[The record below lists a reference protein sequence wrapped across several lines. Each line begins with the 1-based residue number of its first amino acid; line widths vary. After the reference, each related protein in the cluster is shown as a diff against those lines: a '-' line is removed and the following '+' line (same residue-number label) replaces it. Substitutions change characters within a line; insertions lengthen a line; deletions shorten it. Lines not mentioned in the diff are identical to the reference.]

1 MTTFPKSIE
10 APITRFFHTPITW
23 SKGVRNG
30 GMTAVLKPSEGD
42 WNDVLVYQPDSP
54 GENWWDL
61 VPRGTVIRAS
71 IREPGKKNPKDLIA
85 FALPLKNQPTATQ
98 ELIKSLQSE
107 EITEET
113 KPGLTHSDMLEEIK
127 RLKDHGQKLT
137 PSQKMF
143 DEQSTGTSSAKKSDG
158 DKLEERLK
166 EQMLKKQ
173 HLATLEAYLPRLQML
188 VDKGEWA
195 DDNES
200 GLLMAQAVIARA
212 LREWSEDHSPS
223 ADSTF
228 TTNVLDACNYI
239 VDVMVPLRSALVS
252 DKQQKGTLSVPCGQ
266 GSSKTV
272 LDLKHF
278 R

>member
-10 APITRFFHTPITW
+10 APITRFFHTPVTW

-113 KPGLTHSDMLEEIK
+113 KPGLT
-127 RLKDHGQKLT
+127 
-137 PSQKMF
+137 
-143 DEQSTGTSSAKKSDG
+143 DG
-158 DKLEERLK
+158 DKLEEQIQDNIR
-166 EQMLKKQ
+166 KKLTRTKQ
-173 HLATLEAYLPRLQML
+173 LADIKRLQRLALM
-188 VDKGEWA
+188 GEWLEG
-195 DDNES
+195 NEK
-200 GLLMAQAVIARA
+200 GLIMAQGMIANA
-212 LREWSEDHSPS
+212 FFAWCEDHSDN
-223 ADSTF
+223 ADSKC
-228 TTNVLDACNYI
+228 LHEMMDAVHYI
-239 VDVMVPLRSALVS
+239 IEIGAKLRGANWSS
-252 DKQQKGTLSVPCGQ
+252 DKEYDGALYLKDANGESV
-266 GSSKTV
+266 KV
-272 LDLKHF
+272 IDLNELP
-278 R
+278 

>member
-71 IREPGKKNPKDLIA
+71 IREPAKKNPKDLIA
-85 FALPLKNQPTATQ
+85 FALPLKNQPSSTQ

-113 KPGLTHSDMLEEIK
+113 KPGLT
-127 RLKDHGQKLT
+127 
-137 PSQKMF
+137 
-143 DEQSTGTSSAKKSDG
+143 DG
-158 DKLEERLK
+158 DKLEEQIQEDIRR
-166 EQMLKKQ
+166 KQ
-173 HLATLEAYLPRLQML
+173 DRQVQLDQAKRLQRLALMGQWL
-188 VDKGEWA
+188 
-195 DDNES
+195 ES
-200 GLLMAQAVIARA
+200 NKQAILMAQSVISNAHF
-212 LREWSEDHSPS
+212 EWTTDYSDD
-223 ADSTF
+223 ADSKCLHKMMDAIF
-228 TTNVLDACNYI
+228 YIAELGGRLRNDRFYLDKDCDGVLYYNDYSGLPVKVI
-239 VDVMVPLRSALVS
+239 
-252 DKQQKGTLSVPCGQ
+252 
-266 GSSKTV
+266 
-272 LDLKHF
+272 DLNELP
-278 R
+278 